1 MDQTWNPICFEFR
14 NTLGLGHVLESHP
27 WDRLWVETARK
38 EERSQMRF
46 KFWEPMPELAGSI
59 INFNIL
65 ISYRHRDFFLSFV
78 HIDMIQVWGL
88 SSFSHTRPVSIN
100 IGKTWALDFNVFW
113 GHLAR
118 CNMCF
123 DGGWRFEKWNAYI
136 WWTFHF
142 FKMPIF
148 IFFLFLFFM
157 IFSRYP
163 LGIMGFFLKRRR
175 AWWFYSP

>member
-14 NTLGLGHVLESHP
+14 NTLGRGHVLESHP

-38 EERSQMRF
+38 EERSQMRL
-46 KFWEPMPELAGSI
+46 KFWEHMLVLAGSI
-59 INFNIL
+59 IKFTYWFPIGIKIFPFICTYWHDTSMGIIFIFTYKAGVN
-65 ISYRHRDFFLSFV
+65 
-78 HIDMIQVWGL
+78 
-88 SSFSHTRPVSIN
+88 TT
-100 IGKTWALDFNVFW
+100 GKTWALQFNVFL
-113 GHLAR
+113 GHLTR

-123 DGGWRFEKWNAYI
+123 DGGWRFEKWNAYM
-136 WWTFHF
+136 WWIFPF
-142 FKMPIF
+142 FKIPSF

-163 LGIMGFFLKRRR
+163 LGIMGIFLKRRR